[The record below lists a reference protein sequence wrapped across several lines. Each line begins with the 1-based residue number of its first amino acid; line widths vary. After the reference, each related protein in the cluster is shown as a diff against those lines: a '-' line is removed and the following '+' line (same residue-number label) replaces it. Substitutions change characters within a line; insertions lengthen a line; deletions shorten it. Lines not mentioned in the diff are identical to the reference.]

1 VSVDTTLGDGFAQG
15 LRYDSNGF
23 SRQTARAG
31 FGAGCLTLK
40 AETGLGSQM
49 SRSNCLNSSTSS
61 KLRYTEAK
69 RT

>member
-1 VSVDTTLGDGFAQG
+1 MATQPAILGGEGEKEGAAGRRRKTVEPRTLTPSDDGDE
-15 LRYDSNGF
+15 LLS
-23 SRQTARAG
+23 
-31 FGAGCLTLK
+31 
-40 AETGLGSQM
+40 ESQI

>member
-1 VSVDTTLGDGFAQG
+1 MATQPVILGGRGGEEGAAGRRCRAVEPGNLAPSDGDGE
-15 LRYDSNGF
+15 LLS
-23 SRQTARAG
+23 
-31 FGAGCLTLK
+31 
-40 AETGLGSQM
+40 ESQM